1 MADAAATDLNIERE
15 KKKRPATL
23 SILVILLFVRA
34 LLTDVLAFFLVLAVL
49 GSGEVQSTIELLS
62 FSLVLATLILSILML
77 IALWGLWTLKP
88 WAWQMN
94 MILMGFFLIG
104 GIWLHFTQS
113 DNRLIND
120 LGLALNI
127 VTVFYLIQGEVR
139 HLFISDRGASSSS

>member
-1 MADAAATDLNIERE
+1 
-15 KKKRPATL
+15 
-23 SILVILLFVRA
+23 
-34 LLTDVLAFFLVLAVL
+34 
-49 GSGEVQSTIELLS
+49 
-62 FSLVLATLILSILML
+62 
-77 IALWGLWTLKP
+77 
-88 WAWQMN
+88 MN

-120 LGLALNI
+120 LGMALNI